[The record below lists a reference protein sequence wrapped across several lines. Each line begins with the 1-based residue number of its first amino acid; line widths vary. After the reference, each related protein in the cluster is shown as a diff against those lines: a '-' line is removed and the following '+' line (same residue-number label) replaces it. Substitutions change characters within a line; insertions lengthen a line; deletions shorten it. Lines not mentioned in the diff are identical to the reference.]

1 MKNLPSRTEPEEI
14 RRVFQ
19 DFGVIGRVILP
30 PSGLAAIVE
39 FLEPSDAKNA
49 FKKLVYRRFKSVPLF
64 LEWAP
69 KDSIRAPELKKKE
82 ISQPKKVEI
91 EQEENKAEESEE
103 EPEEETVLFVKNL
116 NFETTDESLKKVSCY
131 RCLV

>member
-1 MKNLPSRTEPEEI
+1 MKNLPSKTEPEEI
-14 RRVFQ
+14 RQVFK

-69 KDSIRAPELKKKE
+69 KDSLRAAEMKEKE
-82 ISQPKKVEI
+82 IIQPKKVEV
-91 EQEENKAEESEE
+91 EQEQDKPEEPEE

-131 RCLV
+131 SCLE